1 MSSDDDGKQIL
12 GTAPYFM
19 VKNLEASLKYYHE
32 VLGFNLPKAWGDPPR
47 FAMPS
52 LDGFI
57 FMLNEVVEGTDV
69 IPIRQR
75 EGVWDAYIW
84 ITDADSTFSK
94 FRDKGAEIVYEP
106 CIQEEY
112 DMKEFAI
119 GDPDGHVIAFG
130 QHYDAQS

>member
-1 MSSDDDGKQIL
+1 MSSDADRKYIL

-19 VKNLEASLKYYHE
+19 VKNLQDSLNYYHE
-32 VLGFNLPKAWGDPPR
+32 ALGFNMPKVWGDPPR

-52 LDGFI
+52 RDGFV
-57 FMLNEVVEGTDV
+57 FMLNEVKEETV

-75 EGVWDAYIW
+75 GGVWDAYIW
-84 ITDADSTFSK
+84 IDDADSLFSQFCK
-94 FRDKGAEIVYEP
+94 NGAEVAYEP
-106 CIQEEY
+106 CIQREY

-130 QHYDAQS
+130 QHYDVQS

>member
-1 MSSDDDGKQIL
+1 MSLDPDSKQIK

-19 VKNLEASLKYYHE
+19 VKNLQASLKYYHE
-32 VLGFNLPKAWGDPPR
+32 VLGFNMPKVWGEPPT

-52 LDGFI
+52 RDGFV
-57 FMLNEVVEGTDV
+57 FMLNQVKAEEEV
-69 IPIRQR
+69 IPIRKR
-75 EGVWDAYIW
+75 GGEWDAYIW
-84 ITDADSTFSK
+84 IQDADSLFAQ

-106 CIQEEY
+106 CIQEDY

-130 QHYDAQS
+130 QNYET